1 LVNSLGYRQ
10 AETTWAPSE
19 AGRNVFLTIDLAVQ
33 KAAEQALRSAPV
45 PYSGPPRGAV
55 VVMDPRTGD
64 LIAMASNPTYDP
76 NDLVQHLSPEKAA
89 YLNDPILRPQ
99 INRAMQEN
107 YAPGSI
113 FKIVVGLA
121 GLEAGTLDPDEVY
134 HSLGRYELGRGHRRI
149 DDPAG
154 PGEFKFLRAL
164 IKSSNSYFIH
174 EGMKLGVDRI
184 VEMGKRF
191 HLGERTGLLPF
202 QETAGILPT
211 REWRKEKLGGAWFD
225 GNTMNISFG
234 QGELAVTPLQ
244 VAVMISAIANGGTV
258 FWPRLVARTESQDPF
273 ADDPPVLVPAG
284 KIRSYLNVS
293 KHNLDILH
301 EAMAADVEHAEG
313 TGKKAYVPGLRI
325 CAKTGT
331 AQIMTGRKVVGH
343 TVWFASFAPYENP
356 RYVVVVM
363 FETEQGGSG
372 GDTCAPVAHQIYLA
386 LQKRD
391 QPPRPA
397 KPETLATR

>member
-1 LVNSLGYRQ
+1 
-10 AETTWAPSE
+10 
-19 AGRNVFLTIDLAVQ
+19 
-33 KAAEQALRSAPV
+33 
-45 PYSGPPRGAV
+45 
-55 VVMDPRTGD
+55 
-64 LIAMASNPTYDP
+64 MASNPAYDP
-76 NDLVQHLSPEKAA
+76 NDLVQHLSPEKAE
-89 YLNDPILRPQ
+89 YLNDPALRPQ

-134 HSLGRYELGRGHRRI
+134 NSKGEYVLGRGQRPIR
-149 DDPAG
+149 DPAG
-154 PGEFKFLRAL
+154 PGEFKFRRAL
-164 IKSSNSYFIH
+164 LKSSNSYFIH
-174 EGMKLGVDRI
+174 EGLKLGVDRI

-191 HLGERTGLLPF
+191 HLGERTGILPR
-202 QETAGILPT
+202 QEAAGILPT
-211 REWRKEKLGGAWFD
+211 REWRKENLGGAWFD
-225 GNTMNISFG
+225 GHTMNISFG

-258 FWPRLVARTESQDPF
+258 FWPRLVARTEPQDPF
-273 ADDPPVLVPAG
+273 ADAPPVPFPAG
-284 KIRSYLNVS
+284 RIRSYLNIS
-293 KHNLDILH
+293 KRSLDILR
-301 EAMAADVEHAEG
+301 EAMAADVEDVEG
-313 TGKKAYVPGLRI
+313 TGKKAAVPNLRI

-331 AQIMTGRKVVGH
+331 AQIKTGSKVVGH

-363 FETEQGGSG
+363 IETEQGGSG
-372 GDTCAPVAHQIYLA
+372 GDTCAPVAYQVYRA

-391 QPPRPA
+391 QPAKPN